1 MLTFKK
7 ANKKANKNKKLI
19 SLLHPDFTY
28 QIYLTVSFFGF
39 VTLMGHTSSS
49 LLMYTKVNEKL
60 EHLKF
65 SLKLNHSEGYVGIFV
80 S

>member
-1 MLTFKK
+1 MLTF
-7 ANKKANKNKKLI
+7 KKANKNKKLI
-19 SLLHPDFTY
+19 SLLHADFTY

-39 VTLMGHTSSS
+39 VTLMDRTSSSS
-49 LLMYTKVNEKL
+49 LLMCTKVNEKL

-65 SLKLNHSEGYVGIFV
+65 SLKPNHSEGYVGIFV

>member
-19 SLLHPDFTY
+19 SLLHADFTY

-39 VTLMGHTSSS
+39 VTLMSHTFFFISIDV
-49 LLMYTKVNEKL
+49 YK
-60 EHLKF
+60 
-65 SLKLNHSEGYVGIFV
+65 G
-80 S
+80 